1 MIERLII
8 PNNIGKNKITT
19 QFGNNVVA
27 AGSASNE
34 GTDII
39 DYVNLAISEG
49 LIGLGGIPSGSGNLS
64 LGTITTTTL
73 TIDIDS
79 GTSVI
84 LPSATTLLAG
94 LLSAT
99 DKIKLNNL
107 TNYVHPNHSGHV
119 TSTGDGAT
127 VISNGVVTNAKLASV
142 AANTIKGNPTNAPA
156 VVTDFTVGVNQIV
169 GRGAGDIVP
178 LTLGANLAITG
189 STLDTVG
196 SFFTDEA
203 AQDAVGLILLDT
215 ADIDFTYDDATP
227 NISALLTTTGV
238 TASTYGSNTG
248 DAYSRFTVDSK
259 GRITSASQVTISLLS
274 TAVTDFSEAVD
285 DRVSSLL
292 VAGTNIS
299 LVYNDVANTLTIN
312 NTSTG
317 YNTIQYAGSA
327 LTQQAILNFTASGF
341 VVTNDGANS
350 RTNVGLVSTLAQLG
364 LIVSGGFFMINSSGG
379 VDVRQISTSG
389 NGISVA
395 NGNGYSGH
403 PTLSL
408 NLIGGF
414 QDLQTAPLADR
425 LFFYDQSAGI
435 STFLELGTGL
445 SITGTTLNASVSG
458 VLNDLTDVTITT
470 PTTGQVLRYNGTQW
484 VNYTHNFVSLVDVP
498 DPGDMLYYHAGQW
511 FVITPLTEVFISLT
525 GNSVTLADV
534 ISPNTKPKV
543 YFNGSRL
550 EEGSDYS
557 INYSSGEITFIV
569 TFVPLDKVLVDY
581 FTAT

>member
-8 PNNIGKNKITT
+8 PNNIGKNRITA
-19 QFGNNVVA
+19 QFGNYQVPSGA
-27 AGSASNE
+27 ASNE

-73 TIDIDS
+73 TVDIDS
-79 GTSVI
+79 GTSVT

-107 TNYVHPNHSGHV
+107 VNYIHPNHSGHV

-127 VISNGVVTNAKLASV
+127 VITNGVVTNAKLASV
-142 AANTIKGNPTNAPA
+142 AAYTIKSNPTGAPA
-156 VVTDFTVGVNQIV
+156 TVTDFAIGTNQIV
-169 GRGAGDIVP
+169 GRGTGNIVG

-196 SFFTDEA
+196 SSFTDEA
-203 AQDAVGLILLDT
+203 AQDAIGSILLDT
-215 ADIDFTYDDATP
+215 ADIEFTYDDATP
-227 NISALLTTTGV
+227 NISALLSTTGV
-238 TASTYGSNTG
+238 IVDTYGSNLG
-248 DAYSRFTVDSK
+248 SAYSRFTVDSK
-259 GRITSASQVTISLLS
+259 GRITSASEVTISLLS
-274 TAVTDFSEAVD
+274 TAITDFSEAVD
-285 DRVSSLL
+285 DRVSTLL
-292 VAGTNIS
+292 VAGSNIG

-312 NTSTG
+312 NTAPG

-327 LTQQAILNFTASGF
+327 LAQQSIFNFTASGF

-350 RTNVGLVSTLAQLG
+350 RTNIGLTSTLAQLS

-379 VDVRQISTSG
+379 VDVRQITTSG
-389 NGISVA
+389 DGISVV

-408 NLIGGF
+408 DLVGGF
-414 QDLQTAPLADR
+414 QNLTAPVADR

-435 STFLELGTGL
+435 STFLELGSGL
-445 SITGTTLNASVSG
+445 SITGTTLNAAVSG

-470 PTTGQVLRYNGTQW
+470 PSTGQILRYNGTQW

-525 GNSVTLADV
+525 GNSVTLANV

-569 TFVPLDKVLVDY
+569 SFVPLDKVLVDY